1 MSPLASRNDE
11 MTSREGTPSSNMG
24 LNVDPDWGA
33 VPLSATPT
41 PTGTPALGQKDFD
54 RRIKRKYANRS
65 YFYILELIISIVEIV
80 CDFNLI

>member
-1 MSPLASRNDE
+1 MS
-11 MTSREGTPSSNMG
+11 MG

-54 RRIKRKYANRS
+54 RRIKRKYAYLFNEFVLSDRI
-65 YFYILELIISIVEIV
+65 FYIEKCFKLNEFFL
-80 CDFNLI
+80 

>member
-1 MSPLASRNDE
+1 MNITVIS
-11 MTSREGTPSSNMG
+11 GTPSSMSMG

-54 RRIKRKYANRS
+54 RRIKRKY
-65 YFYILELIISIVEIV
+65 V
-80 CDFNLI
+80 